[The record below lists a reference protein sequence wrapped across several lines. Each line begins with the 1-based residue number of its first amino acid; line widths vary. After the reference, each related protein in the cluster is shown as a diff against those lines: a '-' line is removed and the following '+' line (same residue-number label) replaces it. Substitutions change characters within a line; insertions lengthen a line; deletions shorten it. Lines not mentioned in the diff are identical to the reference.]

1 MSNIKIKEI
10 AFQSE
15 EQKASVALRYEVL
28 RKPLNLHFLEEDLQK
43 EYLDFHI
50 AAYLDGNLVGI
61 LLLKPAEKP
70 QVIKMRQVAV
80 DASLQGRGIGKAMV
94 LFSEEFIKTKG
105 FTSIELHARET
116 AVPFYLS
123 MNYAISGERFEEV
136 GIPHFKMLKQLS

>member
-1 MSNIKIKEI
+1 MSNIQIKEI

-94 LFSEEFIKTKG
+94 LFSEEFIKAKG